1 MYVYSFF
8 QFEGSNMDKDLD
20 KSRLGKNQTEAAQ
33 EEVPKSNEDASVPS
47 VGDTRQSASG
57 RTFVYT

>member
-1 MYVYSFF
+1 MHVCSLFHF
-8 QFEGSNMDKDLD
+8 KGSKMDTDLE

-33 EEVPKSNEDASVPS
+33 EELTKSNENASVSS

-57 RTFVYT
+57 RTFVYK